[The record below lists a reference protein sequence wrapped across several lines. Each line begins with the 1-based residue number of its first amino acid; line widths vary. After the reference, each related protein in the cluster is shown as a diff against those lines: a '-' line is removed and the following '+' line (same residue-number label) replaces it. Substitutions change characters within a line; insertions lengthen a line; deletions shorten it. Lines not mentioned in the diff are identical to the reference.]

1 PPKPLPPERQYLRP
15 YSSFRLEC
23 RSGQPNVAPTIT
35 LENGTTVEQLPR
47 FQVSRPTVD
56 LVVAFIPDLTERDNG
71 MRLSCSVPMAA
82 ARVTELIIQSSC
94 PSSEWMCRDGQC
106 VGSHRFCDGRV
117 DCRDGSDEREPHC
130 VSADRCRPGQ
140 FLCRSGECI
149 SADRRCNGRQDC
161 YDGSDETDC
170 VTPVRCLPGQ
180 FACASGECL
189 SLSVQCNGQ
198 QDCRDGSDEHGCRK
212 LQY

>member
-1 PPKPLPPERQYLRP
+1 
-15 YSSFRLEC
+15 
-23 RSGQPNVAPTIT
+23 
-35 LENGTTVEQLPR
+35 
-47 FQVSRPTVD
+47 
-56 LVVAFIPDLTERDNG
+56 
-71 MRLSCSVPMAA
+71 MAA

-106 VGSHRFCDGRV
+106 VASHRFCDGRV

-170 VTPVRCLPGQ
+170 
-180 FACASGECL
+180 GEFIL
-189 SLSVQCNGQ
+189 LRMQPQLAHTEGSLYSLSH
-198 QDCRDGSDEHGCRK
+198 SDRIRSG
-212 LQY
+212 